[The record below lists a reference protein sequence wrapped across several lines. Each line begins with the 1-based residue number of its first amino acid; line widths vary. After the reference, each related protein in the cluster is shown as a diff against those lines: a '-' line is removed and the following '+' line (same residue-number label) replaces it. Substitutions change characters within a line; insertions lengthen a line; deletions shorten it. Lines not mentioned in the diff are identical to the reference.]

1 MVLTNHYLL
10 LRQTA
15 ESGAGMTKTLLT
27 LLNVRYSCVFCYLD
41 FIIRSRKEQLYL
53 HIKIINCETM
63 NHCTRPNVEI
73 AYSHGL
79 YYMIS

>member
-15 ESGAGMTKTLLT
+15 KSDVGMTKTLLT
-27 LLNVRYSCVFCYLD
+27 LLNVRYHCVFCYLD